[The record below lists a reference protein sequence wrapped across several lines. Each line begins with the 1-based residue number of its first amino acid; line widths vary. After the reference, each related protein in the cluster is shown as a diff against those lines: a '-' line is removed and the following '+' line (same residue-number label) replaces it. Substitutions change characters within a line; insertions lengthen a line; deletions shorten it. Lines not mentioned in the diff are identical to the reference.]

1 MYFYTYTHLPPP
13 ILLLKVLMLNHQIS
27 VSKMPFISNFYFHV
41 SKARGGATDDNNLK
55 VKNPGI
61 KYYLYFA
68 HGIFISLCEPSTNL
82 IQFLF
87 VP

>member
-41 SKARGGATDDNNLK
+41 SKARGATDDNNLK